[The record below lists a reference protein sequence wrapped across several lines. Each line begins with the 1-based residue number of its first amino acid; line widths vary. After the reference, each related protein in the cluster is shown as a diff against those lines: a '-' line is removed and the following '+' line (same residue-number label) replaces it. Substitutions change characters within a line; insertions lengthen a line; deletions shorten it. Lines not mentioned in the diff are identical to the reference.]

1 MAFAGIA
8 PPDPF
13 LPTPGRPVQPWPR
26 WHDMFKVYLLASGAS
41 EFSPERR
48 KALLLHS
55 LGPEGQR
62 IFNTLSVS
70 QAAEKTEEEGTG
82 ATPDVYDSAVAALAK
97 HFDTT
102 CNLVV
107 ERHRFHRRIQ
117 FPGESIPE
125 YVTALQERAAMCS
138 FTSQE
143 ESLRDQFVAGVS
155 SHRIRERLLL
165 EGSSLSFHKAVALAS
180 QIEQAA
186 VEMKEFSISV
196 QPVSAQSG
204 TKGSSSLQS
213 PNSLPRARTFSQRE
227 SGNRPPSRQRSP
239 SNSQQHAISSHCFRC
254 GSKQH
259 RASWKRCPAKG
270 KKCFFCG
277 RIGHF
282 ENVCNQKRSQAA
294 VREVSVD
301 SPLQDETVEVLV
313 VQQPL
318 ASGIHIIIQVGQVAM
333 KLLVDSGSS
342 VSILSGKE
350 FDQHF
355 SGVPLLPVPRVT
367 LLDYS
372 KRPILVR
379 GCFFSEVFFENRSAP
394 LLFYVVEQGTS
405 LIGLDGIKALKL
417 RIEGSELQCFQ
428 TSTVPNAEVA
438 RTYPIEPSM
447 QLPSALQ
454 RQFCSLFTNELGLA
468 KGFVHRIKTR
478 AGVQPVASKLRRLP
492 FMLRPRVSSE
502 LQRLESLDIIER
514 IDASEW
520 VSPIVVIQK
529 KDGSIRLC
537 VDLRE
542 PNKAI
547 VPDSFPL
554 PHMDELLHALVGATH
569 FSKLDLASAYHQV
582 PLHPESRDLTAFI
595 THEGLYRFKRV
606 CFGLASA
613 PAAFQSM
620 MSRILRNCP
629 GVLFYIDDVII
640 FGKSAEEHLKNLE
653 AVLQRI
659 KDAGLKLNSKCVF
672 GVQELEFLGHKVTP
686 CGISPLPGKVDA
698 IVETPVPRN
707 AAELRSFLGLVEYY
721 AKFVPHLA
729 EMVEPMRAL
738 LRKGETVTW
747 SVEVDNSFRAVK
759 AVLSSDLV
767 LHMFDPALPIIISTD
782 ASECGLGAVLQQHAG
797 NKLRTVAFASR
808 TLSPA
813 ERKYAV
819 GEKEA
824 LACIWAC
831 EHWHAYLWG
840 RSFTL
845 RTDHQAL
852 VSLLSSQGSGRR
864 PLRIARWCTRLLR
877 YNFTVEYQKG
887 SSNTVADALS
897 RLPVHMADGELT
909 FEEEI
914 VSMVQPTCLTKEQFE
929 QAVLAD
935 ATLQKVKAFVNGS
948 WPSHRDLP
956 EGLEPYFRVRDEL
969 SVVSELLLRAERLV
983 VPSSLVAQ
991 LVATAHETHQGIGR
1005 TKARLREQ
1013 FWWPRMDVHVE
1024 EAVHNCSICQAADK
1038 SAKTSPAPLQPV
1050 ELPERP
1056 WQKLAID
1063 IVGPLERAPP
1073 DCRFVLTLVDYF
1085 SKWPEVQ
1092 FSREISTRTV
1102 TEFLLNVFAR
1112 EGYPEEI
1119 VCDNGPQ
1126 FTSKEF
1132 VNFLQERVIRLSHSS
1147 VYYPQAN
1154 GQIERF
1160 NRTFKTYLQ
1169 LARLE
1174 QRPLRTAVRDYLAA
1188 YRCTP
1193 HATTGVAPAVL
1204 LHGRLPRTK
1213 LDIFGLSPES
1223 FAKAPYQELA
1233 RLRQRVKRRQ
1243 EYSKAYTDRRRAA
1256 KPTTVAVGD
1265 MVRVKKPSV
1274 SFKGDISFSKPRKV
1288 IEKCGPASFILDDGK
1303 TWNAAK
1309 LCKVPARRPGD
1320 NGLQHHSA
1328 GRESSLNHDPV
1339 DATLLSATWQPV
1351 SAEASVPAAKPV
1363 PSADCDSRSPT
1374 RSAAGQFPASETVSR
1389 PPVNTTEE
1397 PVVSCPPGRRI
1408 QPHRDRRRPD
1418 RYGY

>member
-1 MAFAGIA
+1 M
-8 PPDPF
+8 
-13 LPTPGRPVQPWPR
+13 Q
-26 WHDMFKVYLLASGAS
+26 
-41 EFSPERR
+41 
-48 KALLLHS
+48 
-55 LGPEGQR
+55 
-62 IFNTLSVS
+62 
-70 QAAEKTEEEGTG
+70 
-82 ATPDVYDSAVAALAK
+82 
-97 HFDTT
+97 
-102 CNLVV
+102 
-107 ERHRFHRRIQ
+107 
-117 FPGESIPE
+117 
-125 YVTALQERAAMCS
+125 
-138 FTSQE
+138 
-143 ESLRDQFVAGVS
+143 
-155 SHRIRERLLL
+155 
-165 EGSSLSFHKAVALAS
+165 
-180 QIEQAA
+180 
-186 VEMKEFSISV
+186 
-196 QPVSAQSG
+196 
-204 TKGSSSLQS
+204 
-213 PNSLPRARTFSQRE
+213 
-227 SGNRPPSRQRSP
+227 
-239 SNSQQHAISSHCFRC
+239 
-254 GSKQH
+254 
-259 RASWKRCPAKG
+259 
-270 KKCFFCG
+270 
-277 RIGHF
+277 
-282 ENVCNQKRSQAA
+282 
-294 VREVSVD
+294 
-301 SPLQDETVEVLV
+301 VLV

-318 ASGIHIIIQVGQVAM
+318 ASGIHISVQVGQATL

-342 VSILSGKE
+342 VSIISGKV

-355 SGVPLLPVPRVT
+355 PGVSLLPVPRVT

-372 KRPILVR
+372 KRPISVR
-379 GCFFSEVFFENRSAP
+379 GCFFSEVSFENRSAP

-417 RIEGSELQCFQ
+417 RIEGSQLQCFQ
-428 TSTVPNAEVA
+428 TSAVSNAEVA
-438 RTYPIEPSM
+438 VTGPFEPST
-447 QLPSALQ
+447 QCPPALQ
-454 RQFCSLFTNELGLA
+454 QKFCSLFTSELGLA
-468 KGFVHRIKTR
+468 KGFIHRIKTR

-492 FMLRPRVSSE
+492 LMLRPRVSSE

-514 IDASEW
+514 INASEW
-520 VSPIVVIQK
+520 VSPIVVIEK

-582 PLHPESRDLTAFI
+582 LLDPESRDLTAFI

-620 MSRILRNCP
+620 MSVILRNCP
-629 GVLFYIDDVII
+629 GVLFYIDDVIV

-653 AVLQRI
+653 TVLQRI

-698 IVETPVPRN
+698 IVETPVPNN

-738 LRKGETVTW
+738 LRKDQGFTW
-747 SVEVDNSFRAVK
+747 SAEVDNSFRAVK
-759 AVLSSDLV
+759 SVLSSDLV
-767 LHMFDPALPIIISTD
+767 LQMFDPALPIIISTD
-782 ASECGLGAVLQQHAG
+782 ASECGLGAVLQQRAG
-797 NKLRTVAFASR
+797 HTLRTVAFASR
-808 TLSPA
+808 TLSSA

-819 GEKEA
+819 GEREA

-864 PLRIARWCTRLLR
+864 PLRIARWCARLLC

-887 SSNTVADALS
+887 SSNRVADALS
-897 RLPVHMADGELT
+897 RLPVHMPDAELT

-914 VSMVQPTCLTKEQFE
+914 VCMVQPTCLTKEQFE
-929 QAVLAD
+929 QAVRAD
-935 ATLQKVKAFVNGS
+935 LTLQKVKAYVTGS
-948 WPSHRDLP
+948 WPSHRNVPEDLK
-956 EGLEPYFRVRDEL
+956 PYFRVREEL
-969 SVVSELLLRAERLV
+969 SVVGDLLLRAERLV

-991 LVATAHETHQGIGR
+991 IVATAHETHQGIGR

-1013 FWWPRMDVHVE
+1013 FWWPRMDSHVE
-1024 EAVHNCSICQAADK
+1024 EAVHNCSICQEADK
-1038 SAKTSPAPLQPV
+1038 STKTSPAPLQPV

-1063 IVGPLERAPP
+1063 IVGPLERAPL

-1092 FSREISTRTV
+1092 FCREVSTRTV
-1102 TEFLLNVFAR
+1102 NDFLLNIFAR

-1132 VNFLQERVIRLSHSS
+1132 VDFLQERAIRLSHSS

-1174 QRPLRTAVRDYLAA
+1174 QRSLRAAVRDYLAA

-1213 LDIFGLSPES
+1213 LDILGLSPEA
-1223 FAKAPYQELA
+1223 FAKTPYQELA
-1233 RLRQRVKRRQ
+1233 RLRQRVKRKQ
-1243 EYSKAYTDRRRAA
+1243 QYSKAYTDRRRAA
-1256 KPTTVAVGD
+1256 KPTAVAVGD

-1274 SFKGDISFSKPRKV
+1274 SFKGDSSFSKPREV
-1288 IEKCGPASFILDDGK
+1288 IGQRGPASFLLDDGR

-1309 LCKVPARRPGD
+1309 LCKVPARRTGH
-1320 NGLQHHSA
+1320 NGIQQHSV
-1328 GRESSLNHDPV
+1328 GRDSSLHHDPC
-1339 DATLLSATWQPV
+1339 DATLLAATWQPA
-1351 SAEASVPAAKPV
+1351 SAEASVPAAQPV
-1363 PSADCDSRSPT
+1363 PIAGCDPASPSRT
-1374 RSAAGQFPASETVSR
+1374 AAEQFPASETSPR
-1389 PPVNTTEE
+1389 PPVNITE

-1408 QPHRDRRRPD
+1408 QPHRERRPPD
-1418 RYGY
+1418 RYGYEL